1 MSNALTPS
9 GPSIGGLAPR
19 GPGALRPAPARTTPK
34 SGRATDAVR
43 QHASQ
48 STGRP
53 SRKRLPTKELVLIT
67 TQLCILIRS
76 GLDLA
81 EAIKSIS
88 RRVQHAGARDA
99 LERLCLD
106 IESGLSF
113 SDALGVQQDIFGAT
127 FAATVSAGEASGN
140 LPEVLNRLKDLLRNE
155 LKLQSTVKS
164 ILVYPAVLVAVGS
177 LVLTAMVF
185 FVLPQF
191 TKVYRTMD
199 RPPPPLTQ
207 LLLDVGSIAR
217 GWWWALIPAAGLAVY
232 GLYRCTQTEAVRR
245 WRDQQLLTFRITA
258 RVIQNLVTGRVF
270 VLIGTMLHSGVPLL
284 DAMRL
289 AAGTVNNVVFRD
301 LFAEVESEV
310 LAGRHM
316 SPVMADSK
324 CVPEGT
330 SDLISTAETSGD
342 LGGVL
347 QTVGDFY
354 QDEGEQQLRNLVKV
368 LEPAIIIVM
377 GVVVAGIVLAIM
389 LPLIKLAT
397 LGGRS

>member
-9 GPSIGGLAPR
+9 GNSVGGLAPR
-19 GPGALRPAPARTTPK
+19 GPGALRPAPVRTTPK
-34 SGRATDAVR
+34 SGRAAEAVR
-43 QHASQ
+43 QHTSPASRQ
-48 STGRP
+48 S
-53 SRKRLPTKELVLIT
+53 SKKRLPTKELVLIT

-81 EAIKSIS
+81 EALKSIS
-88 RRVQHAGARDA
+88 RRVRHQGAQDA

-113 SDALGVQQDIFGAT
+113 SDALAAQQEVFGPT

-140 LPEVLNRLKDLLRNE
+140 LPEVLGRLKDLLRNE

-164 ILVYPAVLVAVGS
+164 IMVYPIVLVCVGS

-199 RPPPPLTQ
+199 RPPPALTQ
-207 LLLDVGSIAR
+207 LLLDIGSIAR
-217 GWWWALIPAAGLAVY
+217 GWWWALIPTAGLSVY
-232 GLYRCTQTEAVRR
+232 GLYRLTQTEAVRR
-245 WRDQQLLTFRITA
+245 WRDEKLLTFRITA

-289 AAGTVNNVVFRD
+289 AAGTASNVLFRD
-301 LFAEVESEV
+301 LFAQLEAEV

-316 SPVMADSK
+316 SPLLADSV

-377 GVVVAGIVLAIM
+377 GVIVAGIVLAIM

-397 LGGRS
+397 LGGR